1 MALTPMSQDISE
13 RYNELIQQA
22 DLAQHS
28 AVRGCMVIKPYGYAM
43 WENMQHVLDTMFK
56 RTGIAG
62 KKHQNAYFPLLIP
75 KSFFT
80 KEAKHIEWF
89 ATEAAVVT
97 HYRLKKNE
105 ATGTIEVDPDAK
117 LEEELIIRPT
127 SETIIRNTFKDWV
140 QSYRDL
146 PLLINQWANVMR
158 WEMRTRPFLR
168 TAEFL
173 WQEWHTAHASEA
185 EAIMETQQMWN
196 VYQDFF
202 SNFMAVSG
210 VMWRKTESEK
220 FAWAETTYTIEQMMP
235 DGKALQVCTSHYLGQ
250 NFGKAFDVQFVNQS
264 NEREYAYATSWGA
277 STRALGGMFMA
288 HGDDKGLIVPPAL
301 APFQVVIIPV
311 AKNEEIL
318 TSLMSYIQASLD
330 AIESSSLTI
339 QSTFLGEHHIPLQ
352 IKIDDDM
359 NKTNGWKYNQYELQW
374 VPLRIAVGPRDMENW
389 VVEVYRRDT
398 GTKTSIALEQ
408 LVEYVVSTLH
418 DIQAKLL
425 TRNHH
430 MRVTN
435 TVEVN
440 TRDEFVAAIENGKF
454 VMAHWDWTSET
465 EDKIKELTKAT
476 SRCIP
481 ADSVL
486 ESGSCI
492 LSGQPSE
499 RRILFAKNY

>member
-1 MALTPMSQDISE
+1 MALTSMKQDISE
-13 RYNELIQQA
+13 WYNELIQQA

-43 WENMQHVLDTMFK
+43 RENMQKVIDIMFK

-80 KEAKHIEWF
+80 KEAKHVEWF

-105 ATGTIEVDPDAK
+105 ATGTIEVDPEAK

-127 SETIIRNTFKDWV
+127 SETIIWNTFKDWI

-173 WQEWHTAHASEA
+173 WQEWHTAHATEA
-185 EAIMETQQMWN
+185 EAIVETEQMWN

-202 SNFMAVSG
+202 TNFMAVSG
-210 VMWRKTESEK
+210 VMWCKTESEK
-220 FAWAETTYTIEQMMP
+220 FAWAETTYTIEHMMP
-235 DGKALQVCTSHYLGQ
+235 DGKALQSCTSHYLGQ
-250 NFGKAFDVQFVNQS
+250 NFGKAFDVQFVNQN
-264 NEREYAYATSWGA
+264 NEREYAYATSWGI

-288 HGDDKGLIVPPAL
+288 HGDDKWLIVPPAL
-301 APFQVVIIPV
+301 APFHVVVIPV

-318 TSLMSYIQASLD
+318 TSLMSYLQPSLN
-330 AIESSSLTI
+330 AIESSHLTI
-339 QSTFLGEHHIPLQ
+339 ESRFLGTYQIPLVV
-352 IKIDDDM
+352 KIDDDS

-374 VPLRIAVGPRDMENW
+374 VPLRIAVWPRDMENW

-398 GTKTSIALEQ
+398 GDKQSIALAD
-408 LVEYVVSTLH
+408 LPSYVTTTLQQ
-418 DIQAKLL
+418 IQANML
-425 TRNHH
+425 TKNKT
-430 MRVTN
+430 MRSGN
-435 TVEVN
+435 TVTVN
-440 TRDEFVAAIENGKF
+440 TRDEFVTAIEDGKF
-454 VMAHWDWTSET
+454 VMAHWDGTPET

-481 ADSVL
+481 ADSPH
-486 ESGSCI
+486 EAGKCI
-492 LSGQPSE
+492 ITGNPSTQ
-499 RRILFAKNY
+499 RILFAKNY

>member
-1 MALTPMSQDISE
+1 MNQDISE
-13 RYNELIQQA
+13 WYNELIQQA

-43 WENMQHVLDTMFK
+43 RENMQKVIDAMFK

-80 KEAKHIEWF
+80 KEAKHVEWF

-97 HYRLKKNE
+97 HYRLKKNDS
-105 ATGTIEVDPDAK
+105 TNTIEVDPEAK

-127 SETIIRNTFKDWV
+127 SETIIWNTFKDWI

-146 PLLINQWANVMR
+146 PLLVNQWANVMR

-173 WQEWHTAHASEA
+173 RQEWHTAHATET
-185 EAIMETQQMWN
+185 EAIVETEQMWN

-202 SNFMAVSG
+202 INFMAVSG

-220 FAWAETTYTIEQMMP
+220 FAGAETTYTIEHMMP
-235 DGKALQVCTSHYLGQ
+235 DGKALQSCTSHYLGQ
-250 NFGKAFDVQFVNQS
+250 NFGKAFDVQFVNQN
-264 NEREYAYATSWGA
+264 NEREYAYATSWGI

-288 HGDDKGLIVPPAL
+288 HGDDKWLIVPPAL
-301 APFQVVIIPV
+301 APVHIVVVPI
-311 AKNEEIL
+311 AKNEEAM
-318 TSLMSYIQASLD
+318 TSLISYLQTSLSQ
-330 AIESSSLTI
+330 IESSYLSI
-339 QSTFLGEHHIPLQ
+339 ESQFLGTHQIPLQ
-352 IKIDDDM
+352 IKIDDDL

-374 VPLRIAVGPRDMENW
+374 VPLRIAVWSRDMEQW

-398 GTKTSIALEQ
+398 GEKQLIVIADLANYITTTLQNIQSNLLRRNIALRE
-408 LVEYVVSTLH
+408 
-418 DIQAKLL
+418 
-425 TRNHH
+425 N
-430 MRVTN
+430 N
-435 TVEVN
+435 TVIVN
-440 TRDEFVAAIENGKF
+440 TRDEFVAAIEDGKF
-454 VMAHWDWTSET
+454 VMAHWDGTPET

-481 ADSVL
+481 ADSPLEDGICVL
-486 ESGSCI
+486 TGK
-492 LSGQPSE
+492 PSP